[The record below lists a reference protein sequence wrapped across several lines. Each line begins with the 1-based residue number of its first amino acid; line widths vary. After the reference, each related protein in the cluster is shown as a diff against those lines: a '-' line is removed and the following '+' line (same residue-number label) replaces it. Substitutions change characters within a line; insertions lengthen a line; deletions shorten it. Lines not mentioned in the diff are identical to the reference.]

1 MDIIKETKQPLYKK
15 KSLITAAGVA
25 VLAVFLIASTQ
36 MNIAGFSVQKNS
48 VITAVVEQG
57 DFDIKIS
64 GPGILAPRD
73 VRWVASTVSGKV
85 ERILVKPGAHV
96 EQGQLLSLIHI

>member
-1 MDIIKETKQPLYKK
+1 MDIIKQTNKPIYQK
-15 KSLITAAGVA
+15 KSFITAIGVA
-25 VLAVFLIASTQ
+25 VLAIFLIASKQ
-36 MNIAGFSVQKNS
+36 MNIAGYAVQKNA

-64 GPGILAPRD
+64 GPGILALRD

-85 ERILVKPGAHV
+85 ERI
-96 EQGQLLSLIHI
+96 